1 MKIGNANEFKPI
13 WNRTTA
19 VDGKTGNNCEAVA
32 PVKTEY
38 QTGNVSDTWCICE
51 NLILDYQK

>member
-19 VDGKTGNNCEAVA
+19 VDGKTGSSREAVA

-38 QTGNVSDTWCICE
+38 QTGIVS
-51 NLILDYQK
+51 NS